1 MNLFY
6 LEEID
11 STNKYAKEHIQNLSD
26 KTVVYTFNQTNGRG
40 RLERKWSY
48 LGKDN
53 IYASIVLKPSEEMR
67 EVYSNLT
74 QYLCV
79 VLAQTF
85 EEYGVEPK
93 IKWPNDIQINSKKIS
108 GILAEGV
115 IEKGKL
121 EGLVLGFGINLNTK
135 KELLDKIDQ
144 PATSLNIE
152 TGEDID
158 KEIFLKK
165 LLVKFCLM
173 YDKFIETGFLL
184 IKEEYLKRAGFL
196 NKEVSVKVF
205 DRTVSGIAKD
215 ITDNGALRLI
225 DKQNKEH
232 ILLIG
237 DIL

>member
-1 MNLFY
+1 M
-6 LEEID
+6 
-11 STNKYAKEHIQNLSD
+11 
-26 KTVVYTFNQTNGRG
+26 
-40 RLERKWSY
+40 
-48 LGKDN
+48 
-53 IYASIVLKPSEEMR
+53 
-67 EVYSNLT
+67 
-74 QYLCV
+74 
-79 VLAQTF
+79 
-85 EEYGVEPK
+85 
-93 IKWPNDIQINSKKIS
+93 
-108 GILAEGV
+108 
-115 IEKGKL
+115 
-121 EGLVLGFGINLNTK
+121 NTK
-135 KELLDKIDQ
+135 KELLDKINQ

-165 LLVKFCLM
+165 LLAKFCLM